1 MPEDE
6 IPTTFTD
13 LVYGDVSIPNTS
25 LEDYILIKS
34 DGTPTYMFASALDDA
49 LMQIDIVMRP
59 IHTLSSTPKYIHL
72 YTSLGFPIP
81 EFLHLPNILG
91 LSEKKDTLN
100 DLLYQGFLPNAILNY
115 VALLGW
121 NPKTKQELF
130 SMEELIRV
138 FDYKNIVKRPAH
150 FDMQK
155 LKWFNRAYIKKMD
168 DETYINY
175 VRPYLERFYDLT
187 EYSEEWIRTL
197 LLAYKTKISFAS
209 EIGFLTHQIFT
220 DLIEL
225 NEEAVT
231 YLKGEKS
238 IPNTLLKF
246 KETIQNCTTWT
257 KESLKETL
265 ENLKEQ
271 CQVEDAFFYMPIR
284 VSLTGV
290 KEGIPFYDLIYL
302 LGKEKILNRMEEI
315 I

>member
-6 IPTTFTD
+6 IPTTFND
-13 LVYGDVSIPNTS
+13 LVYGDISIPNTS
-25 LEDYILIKS
+25 LDDYILIKS

-59 IHTLSSTPKYIHL
+59 IHTLSSTSKYIHL

-81 EFLHLPNILG
+81 KFLHLPNILG

-115 VALLGW
+115 VVLLGW

-150 FDMQK
+150 FDVQK

-168 DETYINY
+168 EETYINY
-175 VRPYLERFYDLT
+175 VRPYLERCYDLT
-187 EYSEEWIRTL
+187 KYSKEWVRTL

-246 KETIQNCTTWT
+246 KETIKSCTTWT
-257 KESLKETL
+257 KESLKENL

-271 CQVEDAFFYMPIR
+271 CQVEDVFFYMPIR
-284 VSLTGV
+284 VSLTGT